1 MNVELP
7 QAKAPNP
14 VALSAD
20 AGDSLDPKP
29 AVFRGRSDAAT
40 NRQQTLILMIDD
52 DSEVREN
59 TARILEKA
67 GFRVVTGGTVADAL
81 RLTRQHRPAM
91 TLLDVVLPDGSGV
104 DAARTLK
111 QDQALA
117 DVFIIL
123 ISGFRI
129 SPEEQAEGLSKGL
142 ADGYIARPFSQADFL
157 ARIDA
162 FLRIRAVQE
171 ALRTALSEKE
181 VLLKEVHHRVK
192 NNLAVILGL
201 LDLQGQMISDESAR
215 ASMMELSNRIRSMA
229 LVHEQLYQSNDFSQI
244 DFQDYLE
251 TLCVHLRSS
260 YHLSGDISVSVSA
273 VGVMMGLDIAVPCG
287 LLITELVT
295 NSFKHG
301 FPASRSRTWAGGCK
315 IDVSAQWDGIAYT
328 LAVADNGVGLPAGLD
343 WSNTKTMGLVLVKML
358 GQHQLHGRIEVD
370 CTGGTMFRLRF
381 APSKG

>member
-1 MNVELP
+1 MNVEL
-7 QAKAPNP
+7 
-14 VALSAD
+14 
-20 AGDSLDPKP
+20 
-29 AVFRGRSDAAT
+29 
-40 NRQQTLILMIDD
+40 RQQTLILVIDD

-59 TARILEKA
+59 TTRILEKA

-123 ISGFRI
+123 FSGFRI

-142 ADGYIARPFSQADFL
+142 ADGYITRPFSQADFL

-192 NNLAVILGL
+192 NNLAAILGL

-229 LVHEQLYQSNDFSQI
+229 LVHEQIYQSNDFSQI

-251 TLCVHLRSS
+251 TMCVHLRSS
-260 YHLSGDISVSVSA
+260 YHHLSGDISISVSA
-273 VGVMMGLDIAVPCG
+273 VGIMMGLDIAVPCG

-301 FPASRSRTWAGGCK
+301 FPARRSCTGAGGCK

-328 LAVADNGVGLPAGLD
+328 LVVADNGVGLPAGLD
-343 WSNTKTMGLVLVKML
+343 WTNAKTLGLALVKML
-358 GQHQLHGRIEVD
+358 GQHQLQGRIEVD

-381 APSKG
+381 APRKG

>member
-1 MNVELP
+1 MNVEL
-7 QAKAPNP
+7 
-14 VALSAD
+14 
-20 AGDSLDPKP
+20 
-29 AVFRGRSDAAT
+29 
-40 NRQQTLILMIDD
+40 RQQTLILVIDD

-117 DVFIIL
+117 DAFIIL
-123 ISGFRI
+123 LSGFRI

-192 NNLAVILGL
+192 NNLAAILGL

-244 DFQDYLE
+244 VFQDYLE

-301 FPASRSRTWAGGCK
+301 FPASQSRTWAGGCK

-370 CTGGTMFRLRF
+370 CTGGTTFRLRF

>member
-1 MNVELP
+1 MNVEL
-7 QAKAPNP
+7 
-14 VALSAD
+14 
-20 AGDSLDPKP
+20 
-29 AVFRGRSDAAT
+29 
-40 NRQQTLILMIDD
+40 RQQTLILVIDD

-251 TLCVHLRSS
+251 TLCVHLCSS

-301 FPASRSRTWAGGCK
+301 FPASWSCTGAGGCK

-358 GQHQLHGRIEVD
+358 GQHQLQGRIEVD
-370 CTGGTMFRLRF
+370 CTEGTTFRLRF
-381 APSKG
+381 ANRNKHKTSGE

>member
-1 MNVELP
+1 MNVEL
-7 QAKAPNP
+7 
-14 VALSAD
+14 
-20 AGDSLDPKP
+20 
-29 AVFRGRSDAAT
+29 
-40 NRQQTLILMIDD
+40 RQQTLILVIDD